1 MYLLEDLETEKRL
14 HQLSNKSFHRK
25 SEKLLINDS
34 EVHNLLKSHFT
45 PLSEELNIWMLSPF
59 KSNPTYP
66 DGLNCN
72 SISGHVLRSK
82 SECMID
88 MLLYESNIPFR
99 YECELTLN
107 NHTIYPD
114 FTIRHPRTGEV
125 YYWEHFGMMD
135 EPPYAKKAMSK
146 LNLYIENQIIP
157 SINLITTYETKDHPL
172 DLTQIKSIIN
182 YYFS

>member
-1 MYLLEDLETEKRL
+1 MILGDI
-14 HQLSNKSFHRK
+14 SF
-25 SEKLLINDS
+25 
-34 EVHNLLKSHFT
+34 
-45 PLSEELNIWMLSPF
+45 
-59 KSNPTYP
+59 
-66 DGLNCN
+66 
-72 SISGHVLRSK
+72 
-82 SECMID
+82 
-88 MLLYESNIPFR
+88 
-99 YECELTLN
+99 
-107 NHTIYPD
+107 YPD